1 MNDLISRQKAIESMA
16 SAIWLYPN
24 ELHKNLN
31 VYENAEKL
39 AKYGLERVPSI
50 EPRKGRWER
59 DKNGYVICSECKW
72 FAPTIEVGNIA
83 NRHKEQRESDFC
95 WHCGADMRGSEQ

>member
-1 MNDLISRQKAIESMA
+1 MA

-50 EPRKGRWER
+50 EPRKGRWIWTEN
-59 DKNGYVICSECKW
+59 DECICSECGEEDIMN
-72 FAPTIEVGNIA
+72 FDGVYMMN
-83 NRHKEQRESDFC
+83 DFC
-95 WHCGADMRGSEQ
+95 PNCGADMRSDQ